1 MPVAAIIPV
10 KRFGAAKR
18 RLAATLGAEPRASLA
33 LAMLADV
40 LAAVARSQGVE
51 RVIVVT
57 GEPAAERAA
66 REHDVDVVTDPRDAG
81 HSQAAMLGIAR
92 AVELGARA
100 VALLPGDC
108 PLLDPSELDA
118 AIERISEGRVGIVPD
133 RHGTGT
139 NALLLAPPDAIEPAF
154 GVGSRDRHERLARA
168 ARHATAIE
176 PLDSLALDVDTPA
189 DLAALGEVLR
199 AAPERAPRTAAALGA
214 LAQA

>member
-18 RLAATLGAEPRASLA
+18 RLAAALGAEPRAALA
-33 LAMLADV
+33 LAMLGDV
-40 LAAVARSQGVE
+40 LAAVARSRGIE
-51 RVIVVT
+51 HVIVVT
-57 GEPAAERAA
+57 GEPAAERAS
-66 REHDVDVVTDPRDAG
+66 REHDVDVVADPRDAG
-81 HSQAAMLGIAR
+81 HSQAAMLGISR
-92 AVELGARA
+92 AVELGATA

-118 AIERISEGRVGIVPD
+118 ALERISEGRVGIVPD

-139 NALLLAPPDAIEPAF
+139 NALLLAPPDAIKPAF
-154 GVGSRDRHERLARA
+154 GEESRDRHERLARA
-168 ARHATAIE
+168 ARHAAAIE
-176 PLDSLALDVDTPA
+176 RLDSLALDVDTPA

-199 AAPERAPRTAAALGA
+199 AAPQRAPRTAAALGA

>member
-18 RLAATLGAEPRASLA
+18 RLAATLGAKPRAALA
-33 LAMLADV
+33 LAMLGDV
-40 LAAVARSQGVE
+40 LAAVAGTQGVDH
-51 RVIVVT
+51 VIVVT
-57 GEPAAERAA
+57 GEPAAEWAA
-66 REHDVDVVTDPRDAG
+66 REHAADVVADPSDAG

-92 AVELGARA
+92 AVELGATA

-118 AIERISEGRVGIVPD
+118 ALDRISGGRVGIVPD

-154 GVGSRDRHERLARA
+154 GEGSRDRHERLARTALRA
-168 ARHATAIE
+168 AAIE
-176 PLDSLALDVDTPA
+176 RLDSLALDVDTPA